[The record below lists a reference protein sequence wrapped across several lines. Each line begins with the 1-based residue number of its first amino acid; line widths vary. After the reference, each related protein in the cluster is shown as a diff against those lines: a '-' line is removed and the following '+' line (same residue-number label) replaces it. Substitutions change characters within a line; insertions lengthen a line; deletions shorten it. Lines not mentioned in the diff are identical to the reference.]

1 MNLAIL
7 VGKIASEIKTT
18 PVGDA
23 SVTRFRLKTVEP
35 YSIDGELKERS
46 QTHLIDVWNRYL
58 QQNIM
63 PFLKEGQTIEIQGA
77 IESRNMARQGEQP
90 RWTTSIV
97 LRNSGMINILGGS
110 GSTTSVRG
118 DAREG
123 SDERAEQPARQ
134 QGEGPRVDHSP
145 RRPAA
150 VSSRDGL
157 DDDVPF

>member
-58 QQNIM
+58 QTNIM

-77 IESRNMARQGEQP
+77 IESRNMARAGEPP

-97 LRNSGMINILGGS
+97 LRNNGQINILGGS
-110 GSTTSVRG
+110 GSTTSVQG
-118 DAREG
+118 NARDDDQG
-123 SDERAEQPARQ
+123 TGTPARQ
-134 QGEGPRVDHSP
+134 QNAGPRVDHSP
-145 RRPAA
+145 RRPAP
-150 VSSRDGL
+150 VGGSSDGL

>member
-23 SVTRFRLKTVEP
+23 SVTRFRVKTVEP

-58 QQNIM
+58 QKNIL
-63 PFLKEGQTIEIQGA
+63 PFLKEGQTVEIQGN
-77 IESRNMARQGEQP
+77 IESRNMAKQGETP

-97 LRNSGMINILGGS
+97 LRNVGSINILGGS
-110 GSTTSVRG
+110 GSTTSVQG
-118 DAREG
+118 NARDEADEG
-123 SDERAEQPARQ
+123 QPAKPHTD
-134 QGEGPRVDHSP
+134 GPRVDHSP
-145 RRPAA
+145 RKPAP
-150 VSSRDGL
+150 VNSTDGL